1 MRKQLKGRMA
11 QTNGREEKMI
21 KRTKTRVLVSG
32 QILKKC
38 LFLLVAMSFLASF
51 LLAGQEKANYDL
63 AARWTPAKVGKLVFN
78 LSVEPHWLVSG
89 DRFWYVYET
98 PAGKDWYLVE
108 AARGSCRPLFDKAR
122 MASDLT
128 RILLTPYDAQHLPI
142 KTIKMIKEMKLES
155 QCEFISFS
163 LNICKEIKKL
173 APTFKVQ
180 YLRGELS
187 PEQVKAEGLD
197 GLDYHY
203 SVFLKNPTWIA
214 EAKNLGL
221 VTNVWTVNDEAV
233 FKQLSEMG
241 VDFVTTNIPDV
252 LSKK

>member
-1 MRKQLKGRMA
+1 M
-11 QTNGREEKMI
+11 
-21 KRTKTRVLVSG
+21 V
-32 QILKKC
+32 KKA
-38 LFLLVAMSFLASF
+38 LDLI
-51 LLAGQEKANYDL
+51 QKYDL
-63 AARWTPAKVGKLVFN
+63 ENQF
-78 LSVEPHWLVSG
+78 
-89 DRFWYVYET
+89 
-98 PAGKDWYLVE
+98 
-108 AARGSCRPLFDKAR
+108 
-122 MASDLT
+122 
-128 RILLTPYDAQHLPI
+128 
-142 KTIKMIKEMKLES
+142 
-155 QCEFISFS
+155 EFISFS

-221 VTNVWTVNDEAV
+221 VTNVWTVNDEEV